1 MTRPHKA
8 KTTAANEGQRNRIA
22 PMNTNDS
29 DENGDRRPST
39 GLYWIRTES
48 TALI

>member
-1 MTRPHKA
+1 TRPHKA
-8 KTTAANEGQRNRIA
+8 KTIAADEGQRNCIA
-22 PMNTNDS
+22 PMNTNDL
-29 DENGDRRPST
+29 DENGDKCPST